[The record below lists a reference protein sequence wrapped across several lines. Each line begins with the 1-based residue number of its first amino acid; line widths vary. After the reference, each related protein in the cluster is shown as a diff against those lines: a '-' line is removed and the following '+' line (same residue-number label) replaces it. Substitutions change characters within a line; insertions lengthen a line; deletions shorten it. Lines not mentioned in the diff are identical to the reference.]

1 MDKALAD
8 HLQWENDEMRR
19 GNFDT
24 SQRRNEAVT
33 CNCPR
38 SSYGVKHT
46 EKCYDET
53 IGKMLG
59 YHVEDEKRIKQL
71 EQMLRNAREKLLLY
85 RKAHSGEYLGGVEFT
100 TLIRSIDAALDDSQ
114 SDTATKPK

>member
-1 MDKALAD
+1 MDLCFWLDSWPLFGFLWCSGPAEG
-8 HLQWENDEMRR
+8 ENVA
-19 GNFDT
+19 N
-24 SQRRNEAVT
+24 

-100 TLIRSIDAALDDSQ
+100 TLMRSIDAALSDSQ
-114 SDTATKPK
+114 SDRGTDGA